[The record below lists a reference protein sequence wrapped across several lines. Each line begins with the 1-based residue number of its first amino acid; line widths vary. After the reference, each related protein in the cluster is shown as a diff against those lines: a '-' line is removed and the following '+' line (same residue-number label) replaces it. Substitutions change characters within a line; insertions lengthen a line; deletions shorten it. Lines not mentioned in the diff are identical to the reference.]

1 MPDGGPR
8 TSIARGEEPVPVTTY
23 EVEAIATVV
32 GGHTRVQDDYQGGVE
47 SVIRFNEAYPLETLQ
62 GIEAFSH
69 LTVTWRF
76 HQARP
81 EDVQLHAR
89 SPRGNPKWPATGT
102 FVHRN
107 HRRPNQ
113 LAISYPR
120 LLGVDGRDL
129 AVTDLDAVDGTPI
142 LDVAPYFEQ
151 LGPRGP
157 IRQPVWPGEM
167 LATYWEDAAGRPEC

>member
-1 MPDGGPR
+1 M
-8 TSIARGEEPVPVTTY
+8 TTY
-23 EVEAIATVV
+23 EVESIATVV

-47 SVIRFNEAYPLETLQ
+47 SVIRLNEAYPLETLQ
-62 GIEAFSH
+62 GIDEFSH

-76 HQARP
+76 HLAQP

-89 SPRGNPKWPATGT
+89 SPRGNSQWPATGT

-113 LAISYPR
+113 LAVSYPR

-129 AVTDLDAVDGTPI
+129 LVTDLDAVDGTPV
-142 LDVAPYFEQ
+142 LDLAPYFKEM
-151 LGPRGP
+151 GPRGGVN
-157 IRQPVWPGEM
+157 QPVWPGEM
-167 LATYWEDAAGRPEC
+167 LAAYWRTTAERQEARPS